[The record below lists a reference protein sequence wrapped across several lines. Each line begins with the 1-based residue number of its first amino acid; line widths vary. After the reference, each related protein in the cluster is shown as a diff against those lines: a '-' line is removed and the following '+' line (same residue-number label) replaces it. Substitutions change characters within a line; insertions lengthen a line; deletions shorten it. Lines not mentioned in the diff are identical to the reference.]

1 MNEWWGLTTSTA
13 PWWFVVAVSGLLGIA
28 GVISGAIVSYKSV
41 KASDERRNAY
51 ELARTSSIES
61 REDRQ
66 RWYDKMRDV
75 SARFVVTAHKL
86 QYRGGETAVSDYV
99 KYVENDID
107 PRSADA
113 DDKMDSKQLLID
125 LLNKVDAAGG
135 RIQELAG
142 IRAELDLI
150 APDDVRSAAGKVFKT
165 AIWLARPSAMS
176 QVRFDNANL
185 QDRQIQEFIGVVRR
199 HITPRPSQCA

>member
-1 MNEWWGLTTSTA
+1 
-13 PWWFVVAVSGLLGIA
+13 
-28 GVISGAIVSYKSV
+28 
-41 KASDERRNAY
+41 
-51 ELARTSSIES
+51 
-61 REDRQ
+61 
-66 RWYDKMRDV
+66 MRDV

-199 HITPRPSQCA
+199 HITPRPSKCA